1 MTTDQPARRPNLILR
16 LMLAAGAVFLA
27 LLLVAS
33 IVFRD
38 DIFQSL
44 LDPGIPFQ
52 TYTPPPAPDYALDE
66 TWAALPEAPDP
77 EAPAVFFIH
86 ATTYDGGAH
95 WNAPYD
101 RPQEAEEVSEVVI
114 PNFAAPFLAGGGQL
128 YAPRYRQASLYTF
141 MNNREDAVSARMLAS
156 EDIQAAFDAFL
167 ARIDDDQPIIVAGV
181 GQGALH
187 GLKVLIDQVA
197 PSRSLRNR
205 LAAAYLLEA
214 PTPTDLFEG
223 ALSALPPCRTPEDV
237 RCVISYNTARQD
249 ERERIFALSERSM
262 TWNGEGELSFVTDRA
277 LLCVNPLLWSTTED
291 FAPAR
296 LHRGG
301 AAAEGLTLDDAPSAM
316 ANQTGAQC
324 QNGVLM
330 IERPRA
336 SALRRAGRLG
346 EDRRSPD
353 FNLFYRDLQL
363 DVQRRLEILDA
374 IRTEE
379 ARYAPPLGEPIEVDQ
394 ADVIPVDPPRN

>member
-1 MTTDQPARRPNLILR
+1 METEPIQRRPGLILR
-16 LMLAAGAVFLA
+16 LLLVAGAAFLA
-27 LLLVAS
+27 LLIAAS
-33 IVFRD
+33 VVFRD
-38 DIFQSL
+38 DIYQSL

-52 TYTPPPAPDYALDE
+52 TYTPPPAPDYARAE
-66 TWAALPEAPDP
+66 AWAARPASPDP
-77 EAPAVFFIH
+77 DAPAVFFIH
-86 ATTYDGGAH
+86 NTTYDGGAH
-95 WNAPYD
+95 WNAPFD
-101 RPQEAEEVSEVVI
+101 RPQEAEEVAQIVI
-114 PNFAAPFLAGGGQL
+114 PNFAAPFLSRSAQL

-141 MNNREDAVSARMLAS
+141 MNNREDAVSARLLAS
-156 EDIQAAFDAFL
+156 QDTQAAFEAFV
-167 ARIDDDQPIIVAGV
+167 ATSDPVQPIIIVGI

-187 GLKVLIDQVA
+187 ALKILIDQVA
-197 PSRSLRNR
+197 PNEALRQR

-214 PTPTDLFEG
+214 PVPTDLFG
-223 ALSALPPCRTPEDV
+223 SALSTLQPCRDPDEV

-262 TWNGEGELSFVTDRA
+262 SWTAFGALSFVTDRA
-277 LLCVNPLLWSTTED
+277 LLCVNPLLWNTTED

-301 AAAEGLTLDDAPSAM
+301 AAAEGLMPEDSPSAM

-336 SALRRAGRLG
+336 NALRRAGRLG
-346 EDRRSPD
+346 EDRRAPD

-363 DVQRRLEILDA
+363 DAQRRLETLDA

-379 ARYAPPLGEPIEVDQ
+379 ARYAPPLGEPIEVNE
-394 ADVIPVDPPRN
+394 AEVVPIDPPRN

>member
-1 MTTDQPARRPNLILR
+1 MEMDQPAPRSNVILR
-16 LMLAAGAVFLA
+16 LIMAIGAVFVM
-27 LLLVAS
+27 LVIAAS
-33 IVFRD
+33 VVFRD
-38 DIFQSL
+38 DIYQSL

-52 TYTPPPAPDYALDE
+52 TYTPPPPPDYSASE
-66 TWAALPEAPDP
+66 AWAVRPGAVDPD
-77 EAPAVFFIH
+77 APAIFFIH
-86 ATTYDGGAH
+86 NTTYDGGSH

-101 RPQEAEEVSEVVI
+101 RRQETKEIREVVI
-114 PNFAAPFLAGGGQL
+114 PNFAAPFLSGEAQL
-128 YAPRYRQASLYTF
+128 YAPLYRQASLYTF
-141 MNNREDAVSARMLAS
+141 MNNREDAVSARILAV
-156 EDIQAAFDAFL
+156 EDVQAAFDAFL
-167 ARIDDDQPIIVAGV
+167 AQTDEEQPIIVVGV

-187 GLKVLIDQVA
+187 GLKILIDQVA
-197 PSRSLRNR
+197 PFETVRNR

-214 PTPTDLFEG
+214 PTPTDLFQD
-223 ALSALPPCRTPEDV
+223 ALGALPPCRASDEV

-262 TWNGEGELSFVTDRA
+262 TWNSEGELTFVTDRA
-277 LLCVNPLLWSTTED
+277 LLCVNPLLWNTTED

-301 AAAEGLTLDDAPSAM
+301 AAAEGLTLDDVPSAM

-336 SALRRAGRLG
+336 RALRRAGRLG
-346 EDRRSPD
+346 EDRRAPD

-363 DVQRRLEILDA
+363 DAQRRLEILA
-374 IRTEE
+374 RIRTEE
-379 ARYAPPLGEPIEVDQ
+379 ARFAPPLGEPVEVGD
-394 ADVIPVDPPRN
+394 ADVIPVDPPRD

>member
-1 MTTDQPARRPNLILR
+1 MSTDQTARRPNLILS

-27 LLLVAS
+27 LLLAAS

-52 TYTPPPAPDYALDE
+52 TYTPPPAPDYATQE
-66 TWAALPEAPDP
+66 AWAARPDTPDP
-77 EAPAVFFIH
+77 QAPAVFFIH
-86 ATTYDGGAH
+86 ATTYDGGSH

-101 RPQEAEEVSEVVI
+101 RPQEAEEVAQVVI
-114 PNFAAPFLAGGGQL
+114 PNFAAPFLADGAQL

-156 EDIQAAFDAFL
+156 EDVQAAFDAFIG
-167 ARIDDDQPIIVAGV
+167 RIDDDQAIILAGV

-187 GLKVLIDQVA
+187 GLKVLIDQIA
-197 PSRSLRNR
+197 PNRSLRDR
-205 LAAAYLLEA
+205 LVAAYLLEA

-223 ALSALPPCRTPEDV
+223 ALQGLPPCRTPQDV

-363 DVQRRLEILDA
+363 DVERRLEILAA

-379 ARYAPPLGEPIEVDQ
+379 ARYAPPLGDPIEVDE